1 MVFNQNQKV
10 DTRVAVL
17 EERFTIYE
25 KMMGKLE
32 NAIQTISEINQNISR
47 MLTAHEEKI
56 ETNGKNDD
64 IIFDKFKRMEEKNSQ
79 EHQKVVEK
87 IEKLEEVIQ
96 ATIKKE
102 VEDRETEIDKVNT
115 KLSGLTK
122 FRWLFVGGI
131 AVVVFLISNLT
142 IVIDILTPD
151 QATDK
156 LEKVK

>member
-1 MVFNQNQKV
+1 MLINQNQKV

-17 EERFTIYE
+17 EEKFSIYE
-25 KMMGKLE
+25 KMMDKLE

-56 ETNGKNDD
+56 ETNGKNDE
-64 IIFDKFKRMEEKNSQ
+64 IIFDKFKRIEEKNSQ

-96 ATIKKE
+96 NTIKKE
-102 VEDRETEIDKVNT
+102 VEDRETEIDKVNS
-115 KLSGLTK
+115 KLSGLVK

-131 AVVVFLISNLT
+131 TVVMFLISHPT
-142 IVIDILTPD
+142 VVIDILTPN
-151 QATDK
+151 QANDK
-156 LEKVK
+156 LERVK